1 MEYKITEQYARG
13 EENPIAEFIEIND
26 ANIFMIKKLANND
39 LENKKIVYRIYDDSE
54 LLQEFNKDNIS
65 IAYAQYADG
74 NSEISNVVD
83 FIFNIMM
90 GNTSSLDRIA
100 IANFNDRND
109 ANLFIACKCESTEVT
124 DSDLFFIYKGRDLID
139 TSSRVIINHRA
150 KESEESRGNEKGAK
164 FRPTPMPS
172 RPTPPGGPSDY
183 WVEDDDT
190 DN

>member
-13 EENPIAEFIEIND
+13 EEKPIAEFIEIND
-26 ANIFMIKKLANND
+26 ANIFMIKKLVNND

-54 LLQEFNKDNIS
+54 LLQEFNKDNIL

-74 NSEISNVVD
+74 NSEISSVIG
-83 FIFNIMM
+83 FLFNIMM
-90 GNTSSLDRIA
+90 SNTSSLDRIP

-109 ANLFIACKCESTEVT
+109 ANLFIACKCESTAVT

-150 KESEESRGNEKGAK
+150 KESEGSSSNEKGAK

-183 WVEDDDT
+183 WVEDDDK